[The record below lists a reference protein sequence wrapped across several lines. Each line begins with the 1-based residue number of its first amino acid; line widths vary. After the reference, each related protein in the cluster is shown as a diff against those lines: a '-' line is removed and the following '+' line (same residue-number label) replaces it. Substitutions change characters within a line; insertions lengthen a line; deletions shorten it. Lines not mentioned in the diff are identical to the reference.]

1 MATLLS
7 YVNRFPIDTLKVA
20 RSFITRMTEGD
31 ENLEIVKTIVT
42 LVGNLGMQVIAEGVE
57 TPDQLEQLRLLK
69 CHYAQGYLFSKPLA
83 VTDADMF
90 IVSARATTE

>member
-1 MATLLS
+1 MLLAS
-7 YVNRFPIDTLKVA
+7 MDYSAIHLTVKLQ
-20 RSFITRMTEGD
+20 SG